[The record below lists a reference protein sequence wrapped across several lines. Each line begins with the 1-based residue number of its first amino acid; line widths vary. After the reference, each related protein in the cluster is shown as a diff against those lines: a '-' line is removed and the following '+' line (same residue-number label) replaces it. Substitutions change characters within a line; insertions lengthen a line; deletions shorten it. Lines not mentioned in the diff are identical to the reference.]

1 MNRLTRCQRL
11 LSSLQCLTNNRPRYP
26 GISLVSLSAS
36 LISSPSAAQLES
48 ETENQKQTTVESGWH
63 PTYAPSA
70 RDPGVSRHRRDSE
83 SEGKQEGGGW
93 EKLPSA
99 DTAHNKE
106 VLRLAY
112 QQA

>member
-1 MNRLTRCQRL
+1 MKDESSDP
-11 LSSLQCLTNNRPRYP
+11 LSASPQLQCLTNRPRYP
-26 GISLVSLSAS
+26 GISLVSLSPS
-36 LISSPSAAQLES
+36 LISPSAAQLES
-48 ETENQKQTTVESGWH
+48 ETDNSRIRL
-63 PTYAPSA
+63 APNLGAFSEA

>member
-11 LSSLQCLTNNRPRYP
+11 LSC
-26 GISLVSLSAS
+26 SAS
-36 LISSPSAAQLES
+36 QIGRVILES
-48 ETENQKQTTVESGWH
+48 ASFPCPLPSFPRQLRSLNQKQSRIRL
-63 PTYAPSA
+63 APNLGAFSEA

>member
-11 LSSLQCLTNNRPRYP
+11 LGFLQCLTNNRPRYP
-26 GISLVSLSAS
+26 GISLVSFPPRRLRS
-36 LISSPSAAQLES
+36 L
-48 ETENQKQTTVESGWH
+48 NQKQSRIRL
-63 PTYAPSA
+63 APNLGAFSEA

>member
-1 MNRLTRCQRL
+1 MNCLTRCQRL
-11 LSSLQCLTNNRPRYP
+11 LSFLQCLTNRPRYP
-26 GISLVSLSAS
+26 GISLISLSASLISLSAS
-36 LISSPSAAQLES
+36 LISSLSAAQLES
-48 ETENQKQTTVESGWH
+48 ETDNSRIRL
-63 PTYAPSA
+63 APNLA

-83 SEGKQEGGGW
+83 SEGKQEGGGR
-93 EKLPSA
+93 EKLPSP